1 MSEGIIGILNW
12 RMCELCVHC
21 DSIEGG
27 CKLLDENAT
36 DILEIDLD
44 SDEVRCIRFRDARGF
59 GKAEKP

>member
-44 SDEVRCIRFRDARGF
+44 SDEVRCIRFREA
-59 GKAEKP
+59 K